1 MSNPT
6 KKYLVGGV
14 LVEAVKSEGGGFYE
28 LTVVD
33 TGDKQR
39 YLADVF
45 EVVAIPMGFCDI
57 LDIPHKK
64 DLSRLKCKNW
74 RHV

>member
-1 MSNPT
+1 MSNPA

-28 LTVVD
+28 LTVIE

-45 EVVAIPMGFCDI
+45 ESVAKPATETHLRI
-57 LDIPHKK
+57 LMNEELDQ
-64 DLSRLKCKNW
+64 
-74 RHV
+74 